1 MKMPFGCLL
10 CTLLL
15 SACGQDTPPK
25 QEQPMRVE
33 DTFAGDMIK
42 QKEKIVDQAQQQQQ
56 NRMSELNSDLEK
68 AEGSQPA
75 EPQN

>member
-1 MKMPFGCLL
+1 MKMPFVSLL
-10 CTLLL
+10 CTMLF

-25 QEQPMRVE
+25 EEQPMRVE

-56 NRMSELNSDLEK
+56 DRMSQLNSELEK
-68 AEGSQPA
+68 TEGEAPA

>member
-1 MKMPFGCLL
+1 MKTPFVCLL
-10 CTLLL
+10 CTMLL

-25 QEQPMRVE
+25 EEQPMRVE

-42 QKEKIVDQAQQQQQ
+42 EKEKIVDQAQQQQQ
-56 NRMSELNSDLEK
+56 DRMSQLNSELDK
-68 AEGSQPA
+68 VEGGQPA